1 MDKEDTLNDFL
12 KTLKITFKNA
22 SIYNSKHPAFISSSI
37 ELKHKLDGLFAYF
50 SPFKI
55 SFSSKSLLVEDEFLG
70 NEKLYLELAH
80 MFHQRKLKNITFFPS
95 ISKEELTTFVT
106 KIFKPPDKILKQGGI
121 REIIKKEN
129 LTHISVEEL
138 DYSQLLLGEGEEIK
152 DIWPYLLQEA
162 VTNPSRDIIIQAA
175 DSFDKIAHDFQA
187 ADILKNADLSENF
200 IRFFS
205 YLKENDESKFKICA
219 KKLLKSTLQSKDM
232 AAESKLEKM
241 QLLFSDLKEEDLA
254 STIFEEIITDTEFDS
269 LSFSIFSRIIEK
281 EKHTKIAN
289 SLSELFRENETLK
302 SDKQAQNKIQQLVS
316 GPSSSMISEIY
327 QQTLSSLLKDITY
340 EEKLT
345 FDHPKLTRNFRF
357 ILLNLLEKES
367 NINLINSTVDDI
379 LKEWEPICQ
388 YEDYEYLKLFYKTLL
403 LKLELFNLER
413 SLQDMLLKIANFI
426 EKSIIDGK
434 ISLYFEYF
442 LKNLKK
448 STLDVNTYLETIFIK
463 RKTSIYIIKA
473 YFHFFIE
480 YIFYF
485 NLNLEQKSNDS
496 ILLEKIV
503 DCLKNID
510 TPASLIT
517 LKNIFHFNN
526 HSIQLKILKAMQK
539 LSEYDSKFLMPILKK
554 KNIALKKEA
563 VVILMRDNA
572 SKKEAFDRLL
582 AIPSPFG
589 IRNKY
594 ILNNINIIEE
604 KGLKDS
610 KEYLAALSHRTLFWN
625 KKVRERTLNL
635 LEKWNAE

>member
-1 MDKEDTLNDFL
+1 MDKEDALNDFL

-22 SIYNSKHPAFISSSI
+22 SIYNSKHPAFIAAST
-37 ELKHKLDGLFAYF
+37 ELKHKLDGLFTYF

-70 NEKLYLELAH
+70 KEKLYLELAH
-80 MFHQRKLKNITFFPS
+80 LFHQRKLKNITFFPG
-95 ISKEELTTFVT
+95 INQDELTTFVT
-106 KIFKPPDKILKQGGI
+106 RIFSPPDKILKQGGI

-152 DIWPYLLQEA
+152 DIWPYILQEA
-162 VTNPSRDIIIQAA
+162 VTNPNKDKIIQAA
-175 DSFDKIAHDFQA
+175 DSFDKIAHDFPA
-187 ADILKNADLSENF
+187 SDIFENADLSENF
-200 IRFFS
+200 TRFFS
-205 YLKENDESKFKICA
+205 YLKKNEENKFKICA
-219 KKLLKSTLQSKDM
+219 KKLLKSTIQNKNITP
-232 AAESKLEKM
+232 ESKLEKM

-254 STIFEEIITDTEFDS
+254 STILEEIITDTEFNS
-269 LSFSIFSRIIEK
+269 LSFSIFSRIINK

-289 SLSELFRENETLK
+289 SLSELFKENETLR
-302 SDKQAQNKIQQLVS
+302 SNKQAQNKIKQLVS

-345 FDHPKLTRNFRF
+345 FDHPKLIRNFRF
-357 ILLNLLEKES
+357 ILLNLLEKET
-367 NINLINSTVDDI
+367 NTNLINSIVDDI
-379 LKEWEPICQ
+379 LKEWESICQ
-388 YEDYEYLKLFYKTLL
+388 YEDYEYLKLMHKTLL
-403 LKLELFNLER
+403 LKLELFNLEE
-413 SLQDMLLKIANFI
+413 SFQDIMIKIANFI
-426 EKSIIDGK
+426 EKSILDGK

-442 LKNLKK
+442 LHNLKK
-448 STLDVNTYLETIFIK
+448 STFDVNTYLETIFTK
-463 RKTSIYIIKA
+463 RKTSIYIMKA

-480 YIFYF
+480 YLFYF
-485 NLNLEQKSNDS
+485 NLNLEQKSNDL

-510 TPASLIT
+510 TPVSLIT
-517 LKNIFHFNN
+517 LKNIFHFKN
-526 HSIQLKILKAMQK
+526 HFIQLKILKAMQK
-539 LSEYDSKFLMPILKK
+539 LSDYDSKFLMPLLKK

-563 VVILMRDNA
+563 VVILMRDNG

-582 AIPSPFG
+582 AIPSPYG
-589 IRNKY
+589 IRNKL

-625 KKVRERTLNL
+625 KKVRERALNL

>member
-12 KTLKITFKNA
+12 KTLKITFKNS
-22 SIYNSKHPAFISSSI
+22 SIYNSKHPAFIVAST

-55 SFSSKSLLVEDEFLG
+55 SFSSKSLLVKDEFLG
-70 NEKLYLELAH
+70 KEKLYLELAQL
-80 MFHQRKLKNITFFPS
+80 FHQRKLKNITFFPG
-95 ISKEELTTFVT
+95 ITQEELTTFVT
-106 KIFKPPDKILKQGGI
+106 KIFTPPDKILKQGGI

-129 LTHISVEEL
+129 LSHISVEEL

-162 VTNPSRDIIIQAA
+162 VTNPNKDKIIQAA
-175 DSFDKIAHDFQA
+175 DSFDKIAHDFQVS
-187 ADILKNADLSENF
+187 DIFENADLSENF
-200 IRFFS
+200 TRFFS
-205 YLKENDESKFKICA
+205 YLKENEENKFKICA
-219 KKLLKSTLQSKDM
+219 KKLLKSTLQSKDI
-232 AAESKLEKM
+232 APESKLEKM

-254 STIFEEIITDTEFDS
+254 STILEEIITDTEFDS
-269 LSFSIFSRIIEK
+269 LSFSIFSRIINK
-281 EKHTKIAN
+281 EKHTKIAS
-289 SLSELFRENETLK
+289 SLSKLFRKNNTLR
-302 SDKQAQNKIQQLVS
+302 SNTQAQNKIKKLVS

-340 EEKLT
+340 EDKLT

-357 ILLNLLEKES
+357 ILLNLLEKE
-367 NINLINSTVDDI
+367 IKPNLINSLVDDI
-379 LKEWEPICQ
+379 LKEWESICQ
-388 YEDYEYLKLFYKTLL
+388 YEDYEYLKLLHKTLL
-403 LKLELFNLER
+403 LKLELFNLDEPFK
-413 SLQDMLLKIANFI
+413 DIMFKIANFI
-426 EKSIIDGK
+426 EKSILDGK

-442 LKNLKK
+442 LTNLKK
-448 STLDVNTYLETIFIK
+448 NTVDVNTYLETIFTK

-480 YIFYF
+480 YLFYF
-485 NLNLEQKSNDS
+485 NLNLDQKSNDT

-510 TPASLIT
+510 TPLSLIT
-517 LKNIFHFNN
+517 LKYIFHFHN

-539 LSEYDSKFLMPILKK
+539 LSEYDSKFLMPLLKK

-572 SKKEAFDRLL
+572 AKKEAFDRLL
-582 AIPSPFG
+582 AITSPFG
-589 IRNKY
+589 IRNKF

-604 KGLKDS
+604 IGLKDS
-610 KEYLAALSHRTLFWN
+610 KEYLVALSHRTLFWN
-625 KKVRERTLNL
+625 KKVRKRALYL